1 MLNCIIV
8 IILNRVCSSG
18 PVCRLADVPFFKKK
32 KPARPVRRGC
42 RCNPCPT
49 GQAGL
54 TQQLRSKQRSTFN
67 FFPSQPPLGFSTAD
81 GVLHSSQPS
90 NYSTINYPTTLSF
103 AKTLKMEKKASE
115 SLVIMTELVLPND
128 TNNFGNLMG
137 GRLMYWMDIAAALAA
152 MKHCGA
158 PVVTASV
165 DNISFETP
173 IKIGN
178 VVHIEAK
185 VTRAF
190 NSSMEVHMDVW
201 GEDAIQQYK
210 YKSNEAY
217 YTFVALDPNGKPRR
231 INTLI
236 PETEKENKLFEGALR
251 RRQIRLILGG
261 KMKPEDA
268 EELKALFV
276 K

>member
-1 MLNCIIV
+1 MDKN
-8 IILNRVCSSG
+8 
-18 PVCRLADVPFFKKK
+18 
-32 KPARPVRRGC
+32 
-42 RCNPCPT
+42 
-49 GQAGL
+49 
-54 TQQLRSKQRSTFN
+54 
-67 FFPSQPPLGFSTAD
+67 
-81 GVLHSSQPS
+81 
-90 NYSTINYPTTLSF
+90 
-103 AKTLKMEKKASE
+103 ASE

-152 MKHCGA
+152 MKHCAA

-165 DNISFETP
+165 DNISFENS

-190 NSSMEVHMDVW
+190 NSSMEVHMNVW

-217 YTFVALDPNGKPRR
+217 YTFVALDPNGKPRP
-231 INTLI
+231 I
-236 PETEKENKLFEGALR
+236 NKLLPQTEDEIKLYEGALR
-251 RRQIRLILGG
+251 RRQVRLVLGG
-261 KMKPEDA
+261 KMKAEDA

>member
-1 MLNCIIV
+1 M
-8 IILNRVCSSG
+8 
-18 PVCRLADVPFFKKK
+18 D
-32 KPARPVRRGC
+32 
-42 RCNPCPT
+42 
-49 GQAGL
+49 
-54 TQQLRSKQRSTFN
+54 
-67 FFPSQPPLGFSTAD
+67 
-81 GVLHSSQPS
+81 
-90 NYSTINYPTTLSF
+90 
-103 AKTLKMEKKASE
+103 KKASE
-115 SLVIMTELVLPND
+115 SLVVMTELVLPND

-152 MKHCGA
+152 MKHCAA

-190 NSSMEVHMDVW
+190 NSSMEVHMNVW
-201 GEDAIQQYK
+201 GEDAIQQYR

-217 YTFVALDPNGKPRR
+217 YTFVALDPNGKPRK
-231 INTLI
+231 INSLI
-236 PETEKENKLFEGALR
+236 PETADEINLFEGALR

-268 EELKALFV
+268 EELKALFI